1 MGRLIPAGTGMEYY
15 RNVRVDAD
23 PTMHEA
29 RPEVEDTQSYLDQL
43 TGLNARPSV
52 PVPDVEPEEEPEEE
66 EDDSEITAEADA
78 FIGEFDEE

>member
-15 RNVRVDAD
+15 RNVRIEND

-43 TGLNARPSV
+43 TGLGARASL
-52 PVPDVEPEEEPEEE
+52 PVPDIEPEEEIEEE
-66 EDDSEITAEADA
+66 EEETEV
-78 FIGEFDEE
+78 DEEALLGELDEE